1 MPTIV
6 VQSRLRQLAE
16 RFSVALRFVQKL
28 LKQYRLTGNVA
39 PKHRGGSQLKLSPE
53 QLAILAQLIETN
65 HDATLAELCQ
75 MLASQTGVVVSIATM
90 GRMTERLKI
99 TVKKTLFPPEK
110 ETERVQL
117 LRYEFWPQV
126 RSLKVEDLIFID
138 ESGVNLARVR

>member
-1 MPTIV
+1 LILDKKSLMPTIV

-39 PKHRGGSQLKLSPE
+39 PKHGGGSQLKLSPE

-65 HDATLAELCQ
+65 NDATLAELCQ

-99 TVKKTLFPPEK
+99 TVKKKHYPPQKKKRK
-110 ETERVQL
+110 ECNFSDMSFGNKSEV
-117 LRYEFWPQV
+117 
-126 RSLKVEDLIFID
+126 
-138 ESGVNLARVR
+138 